1 MRAYGLTLPTLRRV
15 YDLLII
21 RLFASQAGA
30 PGKQGNK
37 TRERVR
43 HLRISVT
50 IECAYNVKVKNLTI
64 LVKIR

>member
-1 MRAYGLTLPTLRRV
+1 MRAYGLTLPTLGQV

-43 HLRISVT
+43 HPRISVS
-50 IECAYNVKVKNLTI
+50 IECAYNVKVENLTI